1 MILTSNR
8 FFASF
13 ILFLFL
19 AVGLEINGLIGSII
33 MLYGAKF
40 ALLLWFLPQIK
51 NLLAVFKEWR
61 LRKGLKTWKEF
72 KQELRE
78 T

>member
-1 MILTSNR
+1 MALTSNR

-19 AVGLEINGLIGSII
+19 AVGMEVNGLIGSII

-51 NLLAVFKEWR
+51 SLLGIFKEWR

-72 KQELRE
+72 KRELGE
-78 T
+78 I